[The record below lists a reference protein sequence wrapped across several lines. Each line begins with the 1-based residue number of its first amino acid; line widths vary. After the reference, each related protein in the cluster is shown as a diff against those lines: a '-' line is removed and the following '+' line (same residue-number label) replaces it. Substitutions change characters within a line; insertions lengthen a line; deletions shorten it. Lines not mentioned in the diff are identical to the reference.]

1 MNYNKLCRIGD
12 SIDTPVESNDIHSNQ
27 PQSDPSQTQQETS
40 QQPIIVI
47 NAQPQ
52 SNDINSNATN
62 EAIVNNGNITAFT
75 SETTSN
81 PLEILQELDAFLD
94 MDIKKSF
101 IDYIGRMKN
110 ITLTTVNDSKIS
122 DGLDQ
127 GTATNLIHACVDVFY
142 DTLNSYKV
150 TREDNASRILRVLK
164 NAHESAYDL
173 LESFCNYTKQDI
185 KTIAKDVVLAWEKE
199 KSSSKSDTSLVE
211 DSKIS
216 DDEDC
221 EFKPGYIV
229 SIVSSHYGRYKGKVI
244 KVDPDAGV
252 AGKLLVSPI
261 GTGPEVTRWVS
272 FWDVDDDIPGG
283 ASIDDCDGA
292 THASDVP
299 STTGKVIYGKH
310 PSGTKYPNIDKYLR
324 EHEAK
329 KYDPMGDSSCSV
341 QSNEALYKTVDSYAD
356 NGSLNN
362 VINEGNLIAH
372 DFGVDFDE
380 DEKAFVGDDFNALD
394 SLKDYLEEEYG
405 IYGLTIDVDPTGICI
420 LKL

>member
-1 MNYNKLCRIGD
+1 MNYDKLCRIGD
-12 SIDTPVESNDIHSNQ
+12 SIDAPVESNDIHSNQ

-101 IDYIGRMKN
+101 IEYIGRMKN

-122 DGLDQ
+122 D
-127 GTATNLIHACVDVFY
+127 
-142 DTLNSYKV
+142 
-150 TREDNASRILRVLK
+150 E
-164 NAHESAYDL
+164 
-173 LESFCNYTKQDI
+173 
-185 KTIAKDVVLAWEKE
+185 
-199 KSSSKSDTSLVE
+199 
-211 DSKIS
+211 
-216 DDEDC
+216 
-221 EFKPGYIV
+221 
-229 SIVSSHYGRYKGKVI
+229 
-244 KVDPDAGV
+244 
-252 AGKLLVSPI
+252 
-261 GTGPEVTRWVS
+261 
-272 FWDVDDDIPGG
+272 
-283 ASIDDCDGA
+283 DCDGA

-310 PSGTKYPNIDKYLR
+310 PRLTKYPNIEKYLR

-341 QSNEALYKTVDSYAD
+341 QSNEALYKTVDTYAD
-356 NGSLNN
+356 NGSLND
-362 VINEGNLIAH
+362 VINEGNNIAH

-380 DEKAFVGDDFNALD
+380 DEKAFRGYDFNTLD
-394 SLKDYLEEEYG
+394 SLKEYLEEEYG
-405 IYGLTIDVDPTGICI
+405 IYGLTILPSYVGLRKSVYV
-420 LKL
+420 LKLQSNEALHKTVDNFVDNYFAIQNVKNEGEDLAHDFGVDYVYDDDEDVLAFVGAYNDLVSLRNYIEEEYGPYFEIDYGPKKGTFMMKLENM

>member
-1 MNYNKLCRIGD
+1 MNYDKLCRIGD
-12 SIDTPVESNDIHSNQ
+12 SIDTPVESNDIRFNQ

-52 SNDINSNATN
+52 SNDINSNSTN

-101 IDYIGRMKN
+101 IEYIGRMKN

-122 DGLDQ
+122 D
-127 GTATNLIHACVDVFY
+127 
-142 DTLNSYKV
+142 
-150 TREDNASRILRVLK
+150 E
-164 NAHESAYDL
+164 
-173 LESFCNYTKQDI
+173 
-185 KTIAKDVVLAWEKE
+185 
-199 KSSSKSDTSLVE
+199 
-211 DSKIS
+211 
-216 DDEDC
+216 
-221 EFKPGYIV
+221 
-229 SIVSSHYGRYKGKVI
+229 
-244 KVDPDAGV
+244 
-252 AGKLLVSPI
+252 
-261 GTGPEVTRWVS
+261 
-272 FWDVDDDIPGG
+272 
-283 ASIDDCDGA
+283 DCDGA

-341 QSNEALYKTVDSYAD
+341 QSNEALYETVDANAG
-356 NGSLNN
+356 NGSLND
-362 VINEGNLIAH
+362 VINEGALIAH